1 MVRLENISNVYIITI
16 ERDKVNALDLGTI
29 SDLHQT
35 FLKAEED
42 TNSSSII
49 IQGSG
54 SFFSFGLDIPSL
66 LESNREEVKNVVN
79 LLLKLCKDIYLSDK
93 ITISSLNGHA
103 TGAGCMIAI
112 STDYRFMTKERAKI
126 ALNEIN
132 IGLSLFPS
140 TVNILKSIVGD
151 NNAKKF
157 LLGGEMTDSKS
168 ALHIGLIDRIYDKED
183 LYKSTLNF
191 AKTFT
196 NKSKR
201 AISLMKKDLRLNQ
214 ILYLDNDDS
223 IEAFL
228 DIFYSSETQKIL
240 KAIEIRK

>member
-1 MVRLENISNVYIITI
+1 
-16 ERDKVNALDLGTI
+16 
-29 SDLHQT
+29 
-35 FLKAEED
+35 
-42 TNSSSII
+42 
-49 IQGSG
+49 
-54 SFFSFGLDIPSL
+54 
-66 LESNREEVKNVVN
+66 
-79 LLLKLCKDIYLSDK
+79 
-93 ITISSLNGHA
+93 
-103 TGAGCMIAI
+103 
-112 STDYRFMTKERAKI
+112 
-126 ALNEIN
+126 
-132 IGLSLFPS
+132 
-140 TVNILKSIVGD
+140 
-151 NNAKKF
+151 
-157 LLGGEMTDSKS
+157 MTDSKS